1 MLKRALIPIMH
12 SGPGSESPLN
22 LPIISLRL
30 SLRSYVQM
38 VFSSVGECCFFFKKK
53 EPRDMGI

>member
-38 VFSSVGECCFFFKKK
+38 VFSSVGECCFFIKKK